1 MIPKEYA
8 QVELKLKNRNISSN
22 SGLAWIDKT
31 LEFCG
36 FWKDIKMLIKSK
48 RSNNELSA
56 DKKIRSE
63 ILSRISGSTAI
74 EDLEVLRKDKGLEK
88 MTGKKHEV
96 IEHSDNP
103 AQFIKNALKPA
114 KVEEVRI
121 TERMDGKTIAVISVN
136 PKDKGVA
143 IGKNGRNAE
152 RIRFL
157 AKRYFQIQN
166 VSIT

>member
-1 MIPKEYA
+1 MASGIKFTSVEMRFIALFQSITGATVKDCIVDSDLNRIIFIVKEGSIGMA
-8 QVELKLKNRNISSN
+8 IGKRGKNIH
-22 SGLAWIDKT
+22 L
-31 LEFCG
+31 
-36 FWKDIKMLIKSK
+36 
-48 RSNNELSA
+48 
-56 DKKIRSE
+56 
-63 ILSRISGSTAI
+63 
-74 EDLEVLRKDKGLEK
+74 LEK

-114 KVEEVRI
+114 KVDEVRI

>member
-1 MIPKEYA
+1 MATGIKFTSHEMRYIALFQSITGATVKDCIVDNDLNRIIFVVKEGQIGMA
-8 QVELKLKNRNISSN
+8 IGKKGKNIH
-22 SGLAWIDKT
+22 I
-31 LEFCG
+31 
-36 FWKDIKMLIKSK
+36 
-48 RSNNELSA
+48 
-56 DKKIRSE
+56 
-63 ILSRISGSTAI
+63 
-74 EDLEVLRKDKGLEK
+74 LEK

-114 KVEEVRI
+114 KVDEVRI
-121 TERMDGKTIAVISVN
+121 SERMDGKSIAVISVN

>member
-1 MIPKEYA
+1 MSTGIKFTSREMRYIALFQSITGATVKDCIVDTDLNRIIFVVKEGSIGMA
-8 QVELKLKNRNISSN
+8 IGKRGKNIH
-22 SGLAWIDKT
+22 T
-31 LEFCG
+31 LE
-36 FWKDIKMLIKSK
+36 
-48 RSNNELSA
+48 R
-56 DKKIRSE
+56 
-63 ILSRISGSTAI
+63 
-74 EDLEVLRKDKGLEK
+74 

-96 IEHSDNP
+96 IEHSENP

-114 KVEEVRI
+114 KVDEVRI

>member
-1 MIPKEYA
+1 MATGIKFTSVEMRYIALFQSITGATVKDCIVDDDLNRIIFIVKEGSIGMA
-8 QVELKLKNRNISSN
+8 IGKKGKNIHQ
-22 SGLAWIDKT
+22 
-31 LEFCG
+31 
-36 FWKDIKMLIKSK
+36 
-48 RSNNELSA
+48 
-56 DKKIRSE
+56 
-63 ILSRISGSTAI
+63 
-74 EDLEVLRKDKGLEK
+74 LEK

-114 KVEEVRI
+114 KVDEVRI

-157 AKRYFQIQN
+157 AKRYFDIQN